1 MQKVVLQK
9 MLENRWRRRKEVSI
23 PVNQCRFL
31 SIGVDSCQSVLF
43 GEESIPVNR
52 FHSEDAIPV
61 YQFLVEESIPVNRF
75 HLEES
80 IPVNMKFPTITL
92 CKPFQPVKQIGFV
105 RCASSIVTSRFQ
117 SWRETP
123 CYATRVCLF
132 Y

>member
-61 YQFLVEESIPVNRF
+61 YQFHVEELIPVNRF

-92 CKPFQPVKQIGFV
+92 CKPFQLACQANRFRCGCALCQLDRDVTIPKQERNTV
-105 RCASSIVTSRFQ
+105 LH
-117 SWRETP
+117 
-123 CYATRVCLF
+123 Y
-132 Y
+132 